1 VSGNIRL
8 ETAEARGTMDR
19 LDIEILKELL
29 PAEKEVTP
37 RLPKKQ
43 SSHTPHLDHWSPA
56 VLLER
61 AAYLRKLAKSGDGQ
75 ASETLKEYPGHAAM
89 LSFRSRDGEA
99 ELHEHF
105 ADIFIVL
112 DGRAT
117 LVTGGTIAAPRK
129 IGPGETRGERVE
141 GGARQELRAGD
152 VAHVPAGVPH
162 QMLLAGEKTV
172 TCLVVKIHENTD
184 KP

>member
-1 VSGNIRL
+1 
-8 ETAEARGTMDR
+8 MDKFS
-19 LDIEILKELL
+19 IEILKELL
-29 PAEKEVTP
+29 PVEKEVTP
-37 RLPKKQ
+37 TLPKKHGSQ
-43 SSHTPHLDHWSPA
+43 APHLDHWSPA

-61 AAYLRKLAKSGDGQ
+61 AAYLRKLARSGDGQ

-117 LVTGGTIAAPRK
+117 LVTGGTIAAERTV
-129 IGPGETRGERVE
+129 GPGETRGDRVE
-141 GGARQELRAGD
+141 DGVRQELRAGD

-162 QMLLAGEKTV
+162 QMLLAGEKTIS
-172 TCLVVKIHENTD
+172 CLVVKIRENSE

>member
-1 VSGNIRL
+1 MN
-8 ETAEARGTMDR
+8 R

-29 PAEKEVTP
+29 PAEKELTP
-37 RLPKKQ
+37 PLPKKHG
-43 SSHTPHLDHWSPA
+43 SNPPHLDHWSPA

-61 AAYLRKLAKSGDGQ
+61 AAYLRKLARSGDGQ

-117 LVTGGTIAAPRK
+117 LVTGGTIAAARS
-129 IGPGETRGERVE
+129 IGPGETRGDRVE
-141 GGARQELRAGD
+141 GGARQDLRAGD

-162 QMLLAGEKTV
+162 QMLVAGEKTISS
-172 TCLVVKIHENTD
+172 LVVKIRENAE
-184 KP
+184 KS

>member
-1 VSGNIRL
+1 
-8 ETAEARGTMDR
+8 MDR

-29 PAEKEVTP
+29 PAEKEVSP
-37 RLPKKQ
+37 PAPKKHA
-43 SSHTPHLDHWSPA
+43 SHTPHLDHWSPA

-61 AAYLRKLAKSGDGQ
+61 AAYLRKLARSGDGQ

-117 LVTGGTIAAPRK
+117 LVTGGTIATPRT
-129 IGPGETRGERVE
+129 IGPGETRGDRVE
-141 GGARQELRAGD
+141 GGARQELRTGD

-162 QMLLAGEKTV
+162 QMLLAGEKTISCMV
-172 TCLVVKIHENTD
+172 LKIRESPEKH
-184 KP
+184 

>member
-1 VSGNIRL
+1 
-8 ETAEARGTMDR
+8 MDR

-29 PAEKEVTP
+29 PVQKEVTP
-37 RLPKKQ
+37 PTPKKHA
-43 SSHTPHLDHWSPA
+43 SHAPHLDHWSPA

-61 AAYLRKLAKSGDGQ
+61 AAYLRKLARSGDGQ

-117 LVTGGTIAAPRK
+117 LVTGGTIAAPRT
-129 IGPGETRGERVE
+129 IGPGETRGDRVE
-141 GGARQELRAGD
+141 GGARQELRTGD

-162 QMLLAGEKTV
+162 QMLLAGEKTIS
-172 TCLVVKIHENTD
+172 CLVVKIQENAER
-184 KP
+184 P